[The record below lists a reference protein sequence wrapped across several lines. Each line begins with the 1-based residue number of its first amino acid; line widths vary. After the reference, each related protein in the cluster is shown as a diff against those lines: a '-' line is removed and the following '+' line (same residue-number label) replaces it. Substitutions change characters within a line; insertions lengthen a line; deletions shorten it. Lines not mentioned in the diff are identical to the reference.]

1 MATCIIVN
9 YPKLGVVDR
18 YLLEVE
24 QLENTFMDVVDTYL
38 SVRHRADRYEILKR
52 LIEVKTIM

>member
-1 MATCIIVN
+1 VN